1 MPFLPQAFVLGSS
14 MPFLPQAFM
23 LGSFYAFF
31 ATGFCVRFFYV
42 FFCRMQGLH
51 RVEEG
56 GVGRED
62 VTRPLPL
69 RKFAACDI
77 ITLEGTA

>member
-1 MPFLPQAFVLGSS
+1 MPFLPQAFVLGS
-14 MPFLPQAFM
+14 
-23 LGSFYAFF
+23 FYACF
-31 ATGFCVRFFYV
+31 ATG
-42 FFCRMQGLH
+42 
-51 RVEEG
+51 RVCIGWRKGAWRGG
-56 GVGRED
+56 GVGGRAD